1 MKKLLLIMLAITFG
15 FAGMSQKEMPTV
27 WSKDMGIKFT
37 YSGTG
42 LEVNDYSY
50 VADAKQM
57 AVFSNKD
64 GSIYWKKT
72 FKEIAPNIKKI
83 DELVPFWKSNIIF
96 LFDRK
101 AGKDQIA
108 CIDLTN
114 GKLLW
119 TTDKYQKVTADMI
132 VYIPEDNGFAIS
144 LKKELVYIKAQTGE
158 EVWSTT
164 KFMGVVGKYF
174 YDESDNTLTMVNFIP
189 SGIVAFF
196 TGFKNQIARINM
208 KTGEVLW
215 ENNYIGRADRKIITR
230 DFVYDL
236 ERDGDKVI
244 LRLAGMQ
251 VYDYN
256 TGASLW
262 SAAFDYTP
270 EGVVK
275 PPKDVTKWGIYG
287 AVADPVVDGDDIYVL
302 DMQDKKHQYIK
313 KYDYHTGKLLW
324 TSKEI
329 KGGARA
335 IPGMTVSDG
344 VVAIQIGGLVELQ
357 YTQKIVTQ
365 YYTVYYNVVT
375 YKNVKP
381 NGIQAFDANTGEF
394 LWNSERFK
402 KGITNGIVV
411 GGNTIVCSG
420 KSLYSI
426 DLKTGKDNYEVPVS
440 KGGVGLAQMILPYG
454 DDIIVVIGEKGLSTF
469 KASDGSFIRNSIYK
483 KSAMAGQIGDIVLMK
498 TSKDD
503 VAAFDLSTMTY
514 TMYNAKKG
522 AISKLE
528 REDAKYVYVYEKKKV
543 TKLSTH

>member
-1 MKKLLLIMLAITFG
+1 MTFSFLG
-15 FAGMSQKEMPTV
+15 FSQEEMPVV

-37 YSGTG
+37 YTGTG

-72 FKEIAPNIKKI
+72 FKEIAPKLKKI
-83 DELVPFWKSNIIF
+83 DELVPFWKSNIVF

-132 VYIPEDNGFAIS
+132 VYIAEDHGFAIS
-144 LKKELVYIKAQTGE
+144 LKKEMVYIKAQTGE
-158 EVWSTT
+158 EVWSTS
-164 KFMGVVGKYF
+164 KFQGVVGKYV
-174 YDESDNTLTMVNFIP
+174 YNNDDQTMTMVNFIP

-196 TGFKNQIARINM
+196 TGFKNQIVRINM
-208 KTGEVLW
+208 KNGEIIW
-215 ENNYIGRADRKIITR
+215 ENKYIGRADRKVVSR

-236 ERDGDKVI
+236 ELDNDKVI
-244 LRLAGMQ
+244 LRLAGIQ

-275 PPKDVTKWGIYG
+275 PPKNVSRFGIYG
-287 AVADPVVDGDDIYVL
+287 AVADPIVVGDDIYVL
-302 DMQDKKHQYIK
+302 DMADKKHQYVK

-335 IPGMTVSDG
+335 IPGLAVADG
-344 VVAIQIGGLVELQ
+344 VVVLQIGGAVEVQ
-357 YTQKIVTQ
+357 YVQNIKTE
-365 YYTVYYNVVT
+365 YYTITYRVVT

-381 NGIQAFDANTGEF
+381 FGIQAFDANDGSF
-394 LWNSERFK
+394 KWDSERFR

-411 GGNTIVCSG
+411 GGNHIVCSG
-420 KSLYSI
+420 KALYSL
-426 DLKTGKDNYEVPVS
+426 DLKTGNDNYEVPVS
-440 KGGVGLAQMILPYG
+440 KGGVGLAQLILPYG

-469 KASDGSFIRNSIYK
+469 KASDGSFIKNAVYK
-483 KSAMAGQIGDIVLMK
+483 KSVLSGQIKDIVLMK

-503 VAAFDLSTMTY
+503 IAAFDLSTMTY

-522 AISKLE
+522 AQTWLE

-543 TKLSTH
+543 TKLSTE